1 MNMHAGAALSFFGDF
16 LSRHNVNFILDL
28 DSSFFPLQLHHP
40 AISLALY
47 PAALSFFFIFTR
59 LVHHSLKIYTAGYT
73 SFLYLTR

>member
-1 MNMHAGAALSFFGDF
+1 MNMHAGAAPSFFGDF

-28 DSSFFPLQLHHP
+28 DSSFFPLQLHYP

-47 PAALSFFFIFTR
+47 PAALSFCFIFTR
-59 LVHHSLKIYTAGYT
+59 LVHHSLRIYIAGYT